1 MIKFFIVLQIFLFFS
16 FATKNYASKTYQPNS
31 VCESF
36 TAGRIDAYKTL
47 EALELNVNDYSI
59 GVNNTAKIF
68 CS

>member
-1 MIKFFIVLQIFLFFS
+1 MRFFIVLQTFFFFS
-16 FATKNYASKTYQPNS
+16 LPINIYASRIYQIRT

-36 TAGRIDAYKTL
+36 AAGKIDAYKTL
-47 EALELNVNDYSI
+47 EALELNVDDYSI

>member
-1 MIKFFIVLQIFLFFS
+1 MKLLHIMQLFLFFS
-16 FATKNYASKTYQPNS
+16 LPTKIYATTTSQTRV

-36 TAGRIDAYKTL
+36 AAGKIDAYKTL
-47 EALELNVNDYSI
+47 EALELNVNNYSI

>member
-1 MIKFFIVLQIFLFFS
+1 MKLILVLQIFLFFS
-16 FATKNYASKTYQPNS
+16 FTPKNYASRNYQIRT

-36 TAGRIDAYKTL
+36 AAGKIDAYKTL
-47 EALELNVNDYSI
+47 EALELNVDDYSI

>member
-1 MIKFFIVLQIFLFFS
+1 MKLILVLQIFLFFS
-16 FATKNYASKTYQPNS
+16 STPKNYASRNYQIRT

-36 TAGRIDAYKTL
+36 AAGKIDAYKTL
-47 EALELNVNDYSI
+47 EALELNVDDYSI